1 MRKKAI
7 DPELSL
13 EDEMLLDELLAFST
27 EQEADDDA
35 DYEEH
40 IRDVLKRAHQRLSE
54 LLKK

>member
-1 MRKKAI
+1 MREKAI

-27 EQEADDDA
+27 EQEPDDDT
-35 DYEEH
+35 DWEPH